1 MTEVQALATGYSGYW
16 LLETVFFIIAA
27 AFHDERTLL
36 QSRVTFWWERD
47 NWPFAK
53 AAVEQLW
60 RLSAAELRRQ
70 VRSMFGY
77 IPGKR
82 LSELDFIAAL
92 LAPLLAI

>member
-1 MTEVQALATGYSGYW
+1 M
-16 LLETVFFIIAA
+16 
-27 AFHDERTLL
+27 
-36 QSRVTFWWERD
+36 
-47 NWPFAK
+47 
-53 AAVEQLW
+53 EQLW